1 MLFILLLACISREEP
16 AALAPTPVCSDDA
29 LVTQSARNLT
39 EEQRDT
45 AFLIEENFDKLSIP
59 KDITAAAIVNAVAES
74 GLKPKTIGD
83 GGDSIGLF
91 QLNENGLGR
100 KLSVEQRQDPTINS
114 MVVGIQVLKND
125 ELLKKEKKGATIPE
139 LTNIF
144 TKEIMH
150 PAQAAKKGLARA
162 DLAKNIFPL
171 EIPECLD

>member
-1 MLFILLLACISREEP
+1 MLFILLLACISMEEP
-16 AALAPTPVCSDDA
+16 ITVVPTPVCSDDA
-29 LVTQSARNLT
+29 LVAQSAKNLT

-45 AFLIEENFDKLSIP
+45 AYIIEENFDKLSIP

-125 ELLKKEKKGATIPE
+125 KLLKKEKRGATIPE
-139 LTNIF
+139 LTNLF
-144 TKEIMH
+144 TKEIMR
-150 PAQAAKKGLARA
+150 PDEAEKEGMSRA
-162 DLAKNIFPL
+162 DLAKKIFPP
-171 EIPECLD
+171 EIPECLE